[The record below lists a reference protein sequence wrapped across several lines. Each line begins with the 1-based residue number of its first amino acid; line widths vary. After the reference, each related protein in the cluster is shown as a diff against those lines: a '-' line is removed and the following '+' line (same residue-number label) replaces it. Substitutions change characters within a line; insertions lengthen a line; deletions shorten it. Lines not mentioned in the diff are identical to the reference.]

1 LAQANDT
8 PGTNMLT
15 STHWGVYDVR
25 VEGGHITQIA
35 PFDRDPDPSPIGQ
48 SLAAAVTGPTRV
60 RRPAVRTSYL
70 EHGPGAAT
78 EKRGAE
84 PFVNVSWDEALTL
97 VAAELKRVRT
107 QFGNAA
113 IFAGSYGWSSAGRF
127 HHAQSQVHRFMNS
140 IGGYTGHVGTYS
152 LGAAR
157 TLLPHIVMDM
167 DALRAQQ
174 TAWVQLERHCEL
186 VVAFGGIPGK
196 NTQVNSGGTSE
207 HGSRLALKRLSQRG
221 VKFINVSPLR
231 EDLDRALGSE
241 WIPLRPN
248 TDTAFML
255 GIAHTLIAERRHDE
269 AFLERYCEGFEPFRS
284 YVMGEV
290 DRVPKSAQWAGAICD
305 VPSETIVGLARR
317 MAASRTMINVAWAL
331 QRGDHGEQPYWTGIA
346 LACLLGQIGTPGGG
360 FALAYGPMSLEGAH
374 ARSFSGPVLPQG
386 ENPVKAPIPVA
397 RIADMLEQPGMSYD
411 FNGKRRTYPDIRLIY
426 WAGGNPFHH
435 HQDLNRLIRA
445 WRKPESVIVHEQ
457 YWNPSA
463 RLADIVLPATTML
476 ERDDIGS
483 AARDRFMIAMKRVID
498 PVGEARDDYEIFS
511 ALAERLGARDTFTE
525 GRSAGAWLRHLYD
538 EARVRARRFDLD
550 LPSFEAFWAEGHLE
564 MPAPQEPTVM
574 LRDYRIDPQKHRLAT
589 PSGRIEIFSST
600 IASFGYDDCIGH
612 PAWYEPAEWLGAPLA
627 GRYPL
632 HLISHQPATRLHSQY
647 DHGSVSRAAKIHGR
661 EALTM
666 HPADAAARGIKAG
679 DVVRVFND
687 RGACLAGVK
696 LSDGLRQGVV
706 VLPTG
711 AWYDPLVP
719 GEIGTLEK
727 HGNPNV
733 LTLDKGTSRLTQG
746 CSALTALVEVERLTG
761 EPPPVTAFDL
771 PQFSERPGDI
781 PISPAHA

>member
-1 LAQANDT
+1 
-8 PGTNMLT
+8 MLT
-15 STHWGVYDVR
+15 STHWGVYDVHAENGR
-25 VEGGHITQIA
+25 ITRIV

-48 SLAAAVTGPTRV
+48 SLPAAVTGPMRV
-60 RRPAVRTSYL
+60 RWPAIRKSYL
-70 EHGPGAAT
+70 DNGPGSARD
-78 EKRGAE
+78 KRGAE
-84 PFVNVSWDEALTL
+84 PFVQVSWDEALAL
-97 VAAELKRVRT
+97 VAAELKRVTT
-107 QFGNAA
+107 QYGNAA
-113 IFAGSYGWSSAGRF
+113 IFGGSCGWSSAGRF

-174 TAWVQLERHCEL
+174 TAWAQLEQHCEL
-186 VVAFGGIPGK
+186 LVAFGGIPGK
-196 NTQVNSGGTSE
+196 NMQVNSGGTSQ
-207 HGSRLALKRLSQRG
+207 HGSRLALRRLSQNG
-221 VKFINVSPLR
+221 VRFVNVSPLR
-231 EDLDRALGSE
+231 EDFDAALGAE

-255 GIAHTLIAERRHDE
+255 GLAHTLIAEDRHDR
-269 AFLERYCEGFEPFRS
+269 AFLNRYCEGFEPLRR
-284 YVMGEV
+284 YVMGES
-290 DRVPKSAQWAGAICD
+290 DGIAKSAHWAASICD
-305 VPSETIVGLARR
+305 VPDTAIIALARR

-331 QRGDHGEQPYWTGIA
+331 QRGDHGEQPYWMGIT

-360 FALAYGPMSLEGAH
+360 FALAYGPMSLEGAN

-386 ENPVKAPIPVA
+386 ENAIKAPIPVA
-397 RIADMLEQPGMSYD
+397 RIADMLEHPGERYE
-411 FNGKRRTYPDIRLIY
+411 FNGKVRTYPDIRLIY

-445 WRKPESVIVHEQ
+445 WRKPDTIVVHEQ

-463 RLADIVLPATTML
+463 KLADIVLPATTML

-483 AARDRFMIAMKRVID
+483 AARDRFMIAMKRAIE

-511 ALAERLGARDTFTE
+511 SLAERLNAKNAFTE
-525 GRSAGAWLRHLYD
+525 GRSSAAWLRHLYD
-538 EARVRARRFDLD
+538 EACVRARKFDLN
-550 LPSFEAFWAEGHLE
+550 LPAFEAFWSEGYIE
-564 MPAPQEPTVM
+564 MPAPDEPQVM
-574 LRDYRIDPQKHRLAT
+574 LAAFHADPEANRLPT
-589 PSGRIEIFSST
+589 PSGKIEIFSAT
-600 IASFGYDDCIGH
+600 IASFGYVDCAGH
-612 PAWYEPAEWLGAPLA
+612 PAWHEPAEWLGGEMAQ
-627 GRYPL
+627 RYPL
-632 HLISHQPATRLHSQY
+632 HLISHQPSTRLHSQY
-647 DHGSVSRAAKIHGR
+647 DHGSVSRAAKIRDR

-666 HPADAAARGIKAG
+666 HPADAAMRGIEAG

-687 RGACLAGVK
+687 RGACLAGVR
-696 LSDGLRQGVV
+696 LSDGLRRGVV

-746 CSALTALVEVERLTG
+746 CSALTALVEVERYTG
-761 EPPPVTAFDL
+761 ELPPITAFDP
-771 PQFSERPGDI
+771 PQFVARNTGD
-781 PISPAHA
+781 